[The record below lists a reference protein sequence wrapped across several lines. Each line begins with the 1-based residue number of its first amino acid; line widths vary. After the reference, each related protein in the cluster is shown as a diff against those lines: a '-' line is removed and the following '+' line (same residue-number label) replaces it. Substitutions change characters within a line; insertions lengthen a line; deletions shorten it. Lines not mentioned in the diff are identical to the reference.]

1 MTFEIS
7 LHDETKLFNVKVMSS
22 GSILPKK
29 AINAFTAC

>member
-7 LHDETKLFNVKVMSS
+7 LHDEMKLFKDKVISD